1 MKRKSLFSIE
11 VLAYI
16 LKFVFGIV
24 AIFMVYLMVKD
35 AIELFDVLFTK
46 HSELYN
52 YGSLRKGDVKHPF
65 LAYLYD
71 HQYSIY
77 GNNATK
83 IGDGVPFK
91 TSIVLY
97 YLFGVLSNFILFI
110 ICCIAVIFFHKI
122 SERKVF
128 DKKNARKLLLIAIL
142 IIAIPLLNL
151 VGDQIILHNTTKAIN
166 SVIDNKDNYLSPGVK
181 FLGMDYTYLVT
192 ALFTLSLYFF
202 VSKGE
207 EEIEYSI
214 KHLKDNQK
222 K

>member
-166 SVIDNKDNYLSPGVK
+166 SVIDNKDNFLSPGVK

-192 ALFTLSLYFF
+192 ALFALSLYFF